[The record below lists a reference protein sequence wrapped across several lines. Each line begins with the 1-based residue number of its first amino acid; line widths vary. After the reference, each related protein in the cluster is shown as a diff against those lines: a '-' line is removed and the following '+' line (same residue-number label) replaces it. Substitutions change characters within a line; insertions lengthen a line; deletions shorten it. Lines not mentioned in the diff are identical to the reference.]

1 MPIFRIDPFSSHYLR
16 FVQVLFPNDGLVMLL
31 ARVIG
36 ILGPIDIEML
46 ENGQETHKYFTEDYD
61 LYFINE
67 VCLRHCSPYIIR
79 ILDLASAYITILL
92 FKQSVEETAVFLVV
106 EYAT

>member
-1 MPIFRIDPFSSHYLR
+1 
-16 FVQVLFPNDGLVMLL
+16 MLL

-36 ILGPIDIEML
+36 ILGPIDMEML
-46 ENGQETHKYFTEDYD
+46 EKGEETHKYFTEDYD

-67 VCLRHCSPYIIR
+67 VCFLRCSLCIIR
-79 ILDLASAYITILL
+79 IQDLASTYITILL
-92 FKQSVEETAVFLVV
+92 FKQYAEEKAAFSVV